1 VRWRVADLGA
11 ERRVRLRWVE
21 TGGPPV
27 RPPAKGGFGT
37 ALIERSMAY
46 ELDGEASIEY
56 RPEGVRCQLS
66 FPLAAGDHTLL
77 QEAESSAGL
86 LRLDL
91 ESRTAH

>member
-1 VRWRVADLGA
+1 
-11 ERRVRLRWVE
+11 VRLLWAE
-21 TGGPPV
+21 TGGPRV
-27 RPPAKGGFGT
+27 QPPAKNGFGT

-46 ELDGEASIEY
+46 ELDGEARIEY
-56 RPEGVRCQLS
+56 RPAGLRCELR
-66 FPLAAGDHTLL
+66 FPLRADDRMLL